1 MKERGGVWGLNR
13 NLQIALL
20 VAILLAALRTG
31 YTLYERHAETVERTR
46 KQPPTLNPDYYVVPK
61 KLHPYDLKSA
71 KQLTQQPVWVK
82 VGYSSTYYRYD
93 LKSHHV
99 DFAHEVG
106 QLLPIEELKIK
117 DVVSEVAPSA
127 PDQRQVMAIFEK
139 DGKTYAFSIGSVK
152 DDTYRIYSDDM
163 LYIQD
168 PHQLYRHWPP
178 DIWAAIDQHKVKTG
192 MNELQADFSIGLGIP
207 EGSGDSEEKT
217 VHYSNGGKPLSVTY
231 RKGKAVQVL
240 PAS

>member
-1 MKERGGVWGLNR
+1 MKERGGVQSLKK

-31 YTLYERHAETVERTR
+31 YTLYERHAETVEQTR
-46 KQPPTLNPDYYVVPK
+46 KQPPPLNPDYYVVPK

-71 KQLTQQPVWVK
+71 KQLTEQPVWVK

-93 LKSHHV
+93 PKSHHV

-127 PDQRQVMAIFEK
+127 PDQRQVMATFEK

-168 PHQLYRHWPP
+168 PHELYRYWRP
-178 DIWAAIDQHKVKTG
+178 DIWAAIDQHEVRTG
-192 MNELQADFSIGLGIP
+192 MNELQADFAIGLGIP

-217 VHYSNGGKPLSVTY
+217 VHYSNGGKRLSVTY